1 MPSTT
6 HTTHTSR
13 TTRTPR
19 TLPGV
24 LLLALLLAGCAAD
37 ANSAA
42 GTAAAAGGDM
52 AGFWLGLWHGLIAP
66 VTFVISLFSD
76 AVGIY
81 EIHNNGAWY
90 DFGYVLGL
98 GMIVGGSNA
107 RR

>member
-1 MPSTT
+1 MAP
-6 HTTHTSR
+6 
-13 TTRTPR
+13 TTRTV
-19 TLPGV
+19 LAA

-37 ANSAA
+37 ANPAA
-42 GTAAAAGGDM
+42 GTAAVEGGDP
-52 AGFWLGLWHGLIAP
+52 AGVWLGLWHGLIAP

-81 EIHNNGAWY
+81 EVHNNGAWY

>member
-1 MPSTT
+1 MPATR
-6 HTTHTSR
+6 R
-13 TTRTPR
+13 TTRTTR
-19 TLPGV
+19 ATRSLLGV

-42 GTAAAAGGDM
+42 GTAGAGGDL

-66 VTFVISLFSD
+66 VTFAISLFSD
-76 AVGIY
+76 AIGIY